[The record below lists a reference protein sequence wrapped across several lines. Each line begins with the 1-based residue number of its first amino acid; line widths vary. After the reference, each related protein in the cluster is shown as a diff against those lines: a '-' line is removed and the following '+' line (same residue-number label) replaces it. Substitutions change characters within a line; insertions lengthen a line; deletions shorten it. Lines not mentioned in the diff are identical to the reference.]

1 MDKIKM
7 ERPCSP
13 YLRRPLRSLD
23 EALKDQADVVRR
35 NNERLLAEPDP
46 ITRQVLRDAKKAS

>member
-1 MDKIKM
+1 MDKRKM
-7 ERPCSP
+7 ERTCSP

-23 EALKDQADVVRR
+23 QALKDQARIGRR

-46 ITRQVLRDAKKAS
+46 ITWLVIRDAKKAS